1 MVMNG
6 VVSLIKL
13 VYYSIRIGSLL
24 DRRFP
29 IAMWA
34 YFGLA
39 TIVLKLAMPD
49 LATMHSKLSSLE
61 HKFRFVHSRL
71 RMSAESVAFFNGGER

>member
-1 MVMNG
+1 
-6 VVSLIKL
+6 
-13 VYYSIRIGSLL
+13 
-24 DRRFP
+24 
-29 IAMWA
+29 
-34 YFGLA
+34 
-39 TIVLKLAMPD
+39 MPD